1 MVLSPEWRSALLPVL
16 AQEHRP
22 QLSEQRFQLAPILQ
36 TLPEQRHHWRRDI
49 HATAA
54 ALFGKG
60 PDENRMFI
68 SAGAGG
74 AVRPDAG
81 FSHFGQRPFEDGPKR
96 EQFILKMFL
105 NIRGSFAISGHGV
118 CIFYNIHTSQQ
129 ENAVKTEAL
138 QLNAEK
144 S

>member
-1 MVLSPEWRSALLPVL
+1 VL
-16 AQEHRP
+16 AQEHRS
-22 QLSEQRFQLAPILQ
+22 QLREQHFQLAPILQ
-36 TLPEQRHHWRRDI
+36 TPTEQRHHLRRDI

-60 PDENRMFI
+60 PDESRMFF

-74 AVRPDAG
+74 AVLPDAG

-96 EQFILKMFL
+96 EQFILKMLL
-105 NIRGSFAISGHGV
+105 NIREDVAISGHVV
-118 CIFYNIHTSQQ
+118 CITYNIHTSQQ

-138 QLNAEK
+138 RYFAKTGLEI
-144 S
+144 

>member
-1 MVLSPEWRSALLPVL
+1 VL
-16 AQEHRP
+16 AQEHRS

-36 TLPEQRHHWRRDI
+36 TPTEQRHHWRRDI

-60 PDENRMFI
+60 PEESRMFV

-74 AVRPDAG
+74 AVLPDAG

-96 EQFILKMFL
+96 EQFILKMLL
-105 NIRGSFAISGHGV
+105 NIRGDFAINGHV
-118 CIFYNIHTSQQ
+118 ACIAHNIHTSQQ

-138 QLNAEK
+138 LK
-144 S
+144 M